1 MDLLLSLVFI
11 VGGFVLLIKGADWL
25 VGGGTS
31 IAQTFKVSDLV
42 IGLTIVSFG
51 TSAPE
56 LIVNVIASLNGSADL
71 AVSNIIG
78 SNISN
83 TLLILGAT
91 ALISHILVQKSTV
104 FKEIPFSILAACVL
118 FILAN
123 DAVINGHSFSE
134 ISRGDGL
141 VLIGFF
147 AIFMYYVFGI
157 SKENT
162 HEHATETSMSGWK
175 AALLVLGGIIGLATG
190 GDLVVRGAVQIASQ
204 FGVSETLIGLTIVAL
219 GTSLPELVA
228 SIVAA
233 LKGKPDMAVGNII
246 GSNIFNVF
254 WIIGVSAIIRP
265 LPYDINLNADTLFM
279 IGTATLLFL
288 FINTGTQERR
298 FYWRKPHKQH
308 LLTRSEGGI
317 MIGLYIAYMVYI
329 IWRG

>member
-25 VGGGTS
+25 VGGGTN
-31 IAQTFKVSDLV
+31 IAQKFNVSDLV

-56 LIVNVIASLNGSADL
+56 LIVNVIASINGSGDL
-71 AVSNIIG
+71 AVSNVIG

-83 TLLILGAT
+83 TLLILGST

-104 FKEIPFSILAACVL
+104 FKEIPFSILAACAL
-118 FILAN
+118 FIVAN
-123 DAVINGHSFSE
+123 DALINGYATSE
-134 ISRGDGL
+134 ISRSDGF

-147 AIFMYYVFGI
+147 IIFMYYVFGI
-157 SKENT
+157 SKESN
-162 HEHATETSMSGWK
+162 HEHATKTTMSSWR
-175 AALLVLGGIIGLATG
+175 ASLLVLGGIIGLATG

-204 FGVSETLIGLTIVAL
+204 FGVSESLIGLTIVAL

-228 SIVAA
+228 SVVAA

-265 LPYDINLNADTLFM
+265 LPYDINLNTDTLFM
-279 IGTATLLFL
+279 IGTAALLFL

-308 LLTRSEGGI
+308 LLTRGEGI
-317 MIGLYIAYMVYI
+317 AMLHLYVAYMVFI